1 MGTIE
6 TVYRTFPLEV
16 LAGDHDMDVEVKV
29 GREGEATTNHDDTTA
44 AAAATAA
51 SGEGVPSLP

>member
-29 GREGEATTNHDDTTA
+29 GREGEATTHHDDTTA
-44 AAAATAA
+44 AAATA